1 MQSLIQ
7 VTKANTESKFRQKL
21 FRSSKIDARSKLYC
35 RYHEKKKS
43 ESKKSIEKIM
53 KLDNPRPSK
62 IRSFYSLE
70 LKENYCGRQEP
81 TVDEFIEDR
90 YSIADSNSEMSDED
104 SFHSQSSIIQKC
116 DIDLE
121 QGVVHEEQ
129 NFSSSE
135 EYDEE

>member
-7 VTKANTESKFRQKL
+7 VNKGSKDSKFRQKM
-21 FRSSKIDARSKLYC
+21 FRSSNINARSKVYC
-35 RYHEKKKS
+35 RYLENNVP

-53 KLDNPRPSK
+53 KLDNPYRSK

-70 LKENYCGRQEP
+70 LKDSWCKGQQP

-90 YSIADSNSEMSDED
+90 YSITDFNGDLSEN

-116 DIDLE
+116 EIDKE

-135 EYDEE
+135 ELEE